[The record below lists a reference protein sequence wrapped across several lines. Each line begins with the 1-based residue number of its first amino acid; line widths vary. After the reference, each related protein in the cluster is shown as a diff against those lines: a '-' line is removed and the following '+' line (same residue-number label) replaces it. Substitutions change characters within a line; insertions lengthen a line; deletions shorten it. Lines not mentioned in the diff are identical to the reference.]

1 MRACTEF
8 LKNICRRG
16 EPRSRLKIIR
26 RLADCLYG
34 EPTEPKFFTAMAMST
49 LSRRLRF
56 TIYSAFAALLLVGGS
71 IRAQEDVEAVEDMT
85 AKYHFLSADD
95 TLAVLDEEGRL
106 KGYIEVSQPE
116 EESDDVLTF
125 DIIDGSREKSHVKF
139 RTNKIH
145 GKYYRFTGTVERGK
159 GHEEKDADYLRLTG
173 DLDIVRVNS
182 DTGKET
188 VQTVRVN
195 LKSFGKSE
203 RPED

>member
-1 MRACTEF
+1 MHIVFMTKRDAQ
-8 LKNICRRG
+8 LASGNCR
-16 EPRSRLKIIR
+16 
-26 RLADCLYG
+26 
-34 EPTEPKFFTAMAMST
+34 PT
-49 LSRRLRF
+49 RF
-56 TIYSAFAALLLVGGS
+56 GRQHVLLAALAAMFLVGAAV
-71 IRAQEDVEAVEDMT
+71 RAQEESETVDDMT
-85 AKYHFLSADD
+85 ARYHFLSADD

-106 KGYIEVSQPE
+106 KGYVEVAQPE
-116 EESDDVLTF
+116 DESDDTLTY
-125 DIIDGSREKSHVKF
+125 DIVDGAREKSHVKF

-159 GHEEKDADYLRLTG
+159 GHEEKDPDYLRLTG
-173 DLDIVRVNS
+173 DLDIVSVNS

>member
-1 MRACTEF
+1 MTKPEAPKERA
-8 LKNICRRG
+8 
-16 EPRSRLKIIR
+16 S
-26 RLADCLYG
+26 
-34 EPTEPKFFTAMAMST
+34 
-49 LSRRLRF
+49 LSRQIRF
-56 TIYSAFAALLLVGGS
+56 TVFSALAALLLVTGS
-71 IRAQEDVEAVEDMT
+71 IRAQEDVESVQDMT

-106 KGYIEVSQPE
+106 KGYIEVSQPDD
-116 EESDDVLTF
+116 ESDDVLTY
-125 DIIDGSREKSHVKF
+125 DIVDGSRQKSHVKF

-159 GHEEKDADYLRLTG
+159 GHEDKDPDYLRLTG

-203 RPED
+203 RPDD

>member
-1 MRACTEF
+1 MR
-8 LKNICRRG
+8 
-16 EPRSRLKIIR
+16 
-26 RLADCLYG
+26 
-34 EPTEPKFFTAMAMST
+34 MSN
-49 LSRRLRF
+49 LSRQFRF
-56 TIYSAFAALLLVGGS
+56 AIFSALAALLLIAGS
-71 IRAQEDVEAVEDMT
+71 IRAQEDVESVEDMT

-95 TLAVLDEEGRL
+95 TLAVLEEEGRL
-106 KGYIEVSQPE
+106 KGYIEVAQPDD
-116 EESDDVLTF
+116 ESDDVLTF
-125 DIIDGSREKSHVKF
+125 DIIDGTREKSHVKF

-159 GHEEKDADYLRLTG
+159 GHEEKDPDYLHLIG

-195 LKSFGKSE
+195 LKSFGRSE

>member
-1 MRACTEF
+1 
-8 LKNICRRG
+8 
-16 EPRSRLKIIR
+16 
-26 RLADCLYG
+26 
-34 EPTEPKFFTAMAMST
+34 MATSN
-49 LSRRLRF
+49 LSRQICF
-56 TIYSAFAALLLVGGS
+56 TVFSALVAVLLVGGS
-71 IRAQEDVEAVEDMT
+71 IRGQEDVEPVSDMT

-95 TLAVLDEEGRL
+95 TLEILDEEGML
-106 KGYIEVSQPE
+106 KGDIEVSQPE
-116 EESDDVLTF
+116 DESDDVLTYN
-125 DIIDGSREKSHVKF
+125 IVDGSREKSHVKF

-159 GHEEKDADYLRLTG
+159 GHEEKDPDYFRLTG